1 MPLRVPGV
9 RIPSSPQNK
18 KLSFLFAI
26 IKLLYICKPFSGYS
40 VARLSRLLWE
50 QEVAGSNPATPT
62 LFSTKID
69 DFWSNL
75 LITNFP
81 TKNFKIISKDN
92 FLALFNRCR
101 LQKKSKTEQKTEQ
114 KNICGI
120 FNFKNAK
127 LLHVYFV
134 LLKKRWCL
142 LLIIKLIPDSW
153 SFFSF

>member
-1 MPLRVPGV
+1 MGLPAKELCLYGYRGFESLPLRKIKVQLFIYG
-9 RIPSSPQNK
+9 SK
-18 KLSFLFAI
+18 SFL
-26 IKLLYICKPFSGYS
+26 LLQSIFSGYS

-134 LLKKRWCL
+134 LLK
-142 LLIIKLIPDSW
+142 IIY
-153 SFFSF
+153 